1 MHQPEVIEK
10 LVSFE
15 EDHADQKL
23 LIRHEQHIPDEYIS
37 TLRRDKVD
45 TLHTPKGEFYRIATV
60 PTAIVDLWLSEGF
73 DIHKE
78 SIQATLARL
87 RKHDMDAFI
96 VGHL

>member
-10 LVSFE
+10 LVSF
-15 EDHADQKL
+15 D
-23 LIRHEQHIPDEYIS
+23 EQFDELVIKHSQVIPDEYIQA
-37 TLRRDKVD
+37 LRRDKVD
-45 TLHTPKGEFYRIATV
+45 TLHTPKGDFYRVATV
-60 PTAIVDLWLSEGF
+60 PTAIVDMWLTEGF

-96 VGHL
+96 TGHL